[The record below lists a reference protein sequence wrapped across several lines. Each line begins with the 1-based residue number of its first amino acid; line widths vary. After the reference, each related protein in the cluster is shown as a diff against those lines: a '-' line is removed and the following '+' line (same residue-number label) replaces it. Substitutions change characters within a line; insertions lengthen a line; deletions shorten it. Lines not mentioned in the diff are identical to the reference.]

1 MKHRNLS
8 SLEERKT
15 FPSHTRLRAREIVYR
30 FLRAGKLRL
39 PSVSKTGGLSRQ
51 FLIPEDVVFELLKRA
66 ETQLPAD
73 VLDALRTARKREKN
87 RLARIQLD
95 AILENISLAGERC
108 APICQDTGVPVFY
121 VDLGS
126 RSTLPPSSL
135 IAAISSGVRKAT
147 RELPMRANI
156 VHPLSRR
163 NSGDN
168 TGWGTPI
175 VHITSVEGASYTD
188 VTVLPKGAGSE
199 NMSAL
204 AMLQPSQGI
213 SGVKA
218 FVVDVVRRAG
228 GKPCPPVIVGVGVGG
243 TADHAMHLAKKALL
257 RPLSCRN
264 SDRHASRLEKEIL
277 QEINMLD
284 IGPMGLGGTTTALGV
299 NVELSGCHTASLPVA
314 VNLQCWAARVAKA
327 RIEGKRVT
335 WLR

>member
-1 MKHRNLS
+1 
-8 SLEERKT
+8 
-15 FPSHTRLRAREIVYR
+15 
-30 FLRAGKLRL
+30 
-39 PSVSKTGGLSRQ
+39 
-51 FLIPEDVVFELLKRA
+51 
-66 ETQLPAD
+66 
-73 VLDALRTARKREKN
+73 
-87 RLARIQLD
+87 
-95 AILENISLAGERC
+95 
-108 APICQDTGVPVFY
+108 
-121 VDLGS
+121 
-126 RSTLPPSSL
+126 
-135 IAAISSGVRKAT
+135 
-147 RELPMRANI
+147 MRANI

-218 FVVDVVRRAG
+218 FVVDVVCRAG

-243 TADHAMHLAKKALL
+243 TADHCMHLAKKALL
-257 RPLSCRN
+257 RPVGCRN
-264 SDRHASRLEKEIL
+264 ADRHASRLEKEIL
-277 QEINMLD
+277 REVNLLD
-284 IGPMGLGGTTTALGV
+284 IGPMGLGGKTTALGV